1 MKDLHLLSKLKMNS
15 ASEGPKSQM
24 DDWSEVPQLAKDRSS
39 WSISADG
46 CLKDIAKLQ
55 GKLPTHTF
63 SAMESQLLVVH
74 ASSLCTHSQYLTQLI
89 RSFSQEGSEGK
100 GISVLLCDLLY
111 KCIQES
117 ALKEKELSCEEAKC
131 RGGTCQRSLRPLDGL
146 ELLAG
151 NPAIKHPELRCLA
164 VEAVTSASPIE
175 LFCWLPLL
183 VKALQDEPNMSSSK
197 LFRFLMQRACGTDP
211 ELRHALFWELTRH
224 SFDPNPSGRMYAR
237 CRDRL
242 MIKLAEASEELIV
255 GNEIADFF
263 SRLDYRS
270 ASNDQI
276 LRKSQVE
283 LKILTDNCGRVSLP
297 IKPGSV
303 HCGA

>member
-1 MKDLHLLSKLKMNS
+1 MNDLHLLSKLKMNS

-111 KCIQES
+111 KCI
-117 ALKEKELSCEEAKC
+117 
-131 RGGTCQRSLRPLDGL
+131 
-146 ELLAG
+146 
-151 NPAIKHPELRCLA
+151 HH
-164 VEAVTSASPIE
+164 V
-175 LFCWLPLL
+175 
-183 VKALQDEPNMSSSK
+183 SSYKYNTWFHYQAHDS
-197 LFRFLMQRACGTDP
+197 
-211 ELRHALFWELTRH
+211 EN
-224 SFDPNPSGRMYAR
+224 SF
-237 CRDRL
+237 
-242 MIKLAEASEELIV
+242 
-255 GNEIADFF
+255 
-263 SRLDYRS
+263 
-270 ASNDQI
+270 SNCPMNI
-276 LRKSQVE
+276 P
-283 LKILTDNCGRVSLP
+283 C
-297 IKPGSV
+297 
-303 HCGA
+303 